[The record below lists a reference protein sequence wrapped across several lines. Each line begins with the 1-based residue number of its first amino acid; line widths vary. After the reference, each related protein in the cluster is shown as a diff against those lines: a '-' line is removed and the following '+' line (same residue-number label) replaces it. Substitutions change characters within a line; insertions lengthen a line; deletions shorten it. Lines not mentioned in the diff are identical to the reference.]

1 MFTSR
6 LFNKIFVSSTLAIVL
21 LFMVMY
27 LLSIPYI
34 QSTVEKIEKN
44 SALTILNNV
53 HSMVEQIHYELQS
66 YRQSIT
72 LERKEQLRNI
82 LLVADARIRELL
94 ADVRTG
100 KLTKERARLT
110 LLDELRRIKYGRND
124 YIWASDYH
132 SRLISH
138 PDPMLNGA
146 DFSQVKDSKGNLV
159 VPPMVEMALKG
170 EGDGY
175 YSYWWRRLGE
185 EQPVEKI
192 TYFRHIP
199 EFNIVI
205 GTGVYLDD
213 IEAMVQTKKN
223 FAIDALRDRLKE
235 TRIAKTGY
243 VFIFDG
249 QYVMQIHPNASIEKT
264 NASHL
269 LDKDTKKPLLPKL
282 MEIADKGQALH
293 YLWDKPS
300 DPGNFIYKKISW
312 VRHFHEFDW
321 YIGSSIYIDELD
333 ESARTVRNRVLSI
346 FISTLLLSVVL
357 IYVFVKR
364 LTSPMLQMRDTAVK
378 VMEGDLDARCM
389 IKRDD
394 EIGTVAI
401 ALDSMVERLQ
411 ENILHLDSKVAERT
425 AALEKANLE
434 LKELD
439 QIKSD
444 FLTSVSHELRTPM
457 TSVSGFVKQVKKK
470 LESAVFPRVEEDAKT
485 SRAMSQVVENLDI
498 IIKEGERLAE
508 IINDILYCATLD
520 SGKVD
525 WNFTDVVP
533 EQLLQRVAT
542 LFRPQFGQKGL
553 ELLVEIESAL
563 PEVSGDETRLFH
575 VLGNLLGNAVKF
587 TDHGRII
594 LRAWR
599 QDEFVCFSVQDS
611 GCGIAP
617 EHQATIFDRFRQIG
631 DTLIDKPKG
640 TGLGLSICQKIIQYH
655 GGTIWVESTPGAGST
670 FSFTLPIGGSQR

>member
-1 MFTSR
+1 MFNSKM
-6 LFNKIFVSSTLAIVL
+6 FKNIFVSSTLAIVL

-27 LLSIPYI
+27 LLSVPYI

-53 HSMVEQIHYELQS
+53 HSMVEQIHHELQS

-82 LLVADARIRELL
+82 LFVADARIRDLL
-94 ADVRTG
+94 DDVRTG
-100 KLTKERARLT
+100 KVTRERARLT
-110 LLDELRRIKYGRND
+110 LLNELRRVKYGRND

-138 PDPMLNGA
+138 PDPKLNGA
-146 DFSQVKDSKGNLV
+146 DFSQVKDSRGNLI

-213 IEAMVQTKKN
+213 IEAVVQSKKN

-235 TRIAKTGY
+235 TKIAKTGY

-249 QYVMQIHPNASIEKT
+249 QYVMQIHPNASIEQT
-264 NASHL
+264 NAGHL
-269 LDKDTKKPLLPKL
+269 LDKDTKKPLLPML
-282 MEIADKGQALH
+282 MEIADKGQVLN

-300 DPGNFIYKKISW
+300 EPGNFIYKKNSW

-321 YIGSSIYIDELD
+321 YICSSIYVDELG
-333 ESARTVRNRVLSI
+333 ESARTVRNIVLSI
-346 FISTLLLSVVL
+346 FVGTLLLSVLL

-378 VMEGDLDARCM
+378 VMEGDLDARCLV
-389 IKRDD
+389 KRDD
-394 EIGTVAI
+394 EIGTVAT
-401 ALDSMVERLQ
+401 ALDSMVGRLQ

-425 AALEKANLE
+425 AALEKANME

-439 QIKSD
+439 KIKSD
-444 FLTSVSHELRTPM
+444 FLTSVSHELRTPI
-457 TSVSGFVKQVKKK
+457 TSVAGFVKQVKKK
-470 LESAVFPRVEEDAKT
+470 LESAVFPRVEEDEK
-485 SRAMSQVVENLDI
+485 SCRAMSQVRENLDI
-498 IIKEGERLAE
+498 VVKEGERLSE
-508 IINDILYCATLD
+508 IVNDILYCATLD

-525 WNFTDVVP
+525 WNFSHVVP
-533 EQLLQRVAT
+533 EQLLKQVAAV
-542 LFRPQFGQKGL
+542 FMPQFAQKGL
-553 ELLVEIESAL
+553 EFLVEIEPAL
-563 PEVSGDETRLFH
+563 PEVTGDEPRLFH
-575 VLGNLLGNAVKF
+575 VLSNLLGNAVKF
-587 TDHGRII
+587 TAHGGII
-594 LRAWR
+594 LRACL
-599 QDEFVCFSVQDS
+599 QGEFVCFSVQDS
-611 GCGIAP
+611 GYGIAS
-617 EHQATIFDRFRQIG
+617 EDQATIFDRFRQIG
-631 DTLIDKPKG
+631 DTLTDKPKG
-640 TGLGLSICQKIIQYH
+640 TGLGLSICQKIIQHH
-655 GGTIWVESTPGAGST
+655 GGTIWVESTPGVGST
-670 FSFTLPIGGSQR
+670 FFFTVPIKKN

>member
-27 LLSIPYI
+27 LLSVPYI
-34 QSTVEKIEKN
+34 QFTVEKIEKN

-53 HSMVEQIHYELQS
+53 HSMVEQIHHELQN

-82 LLVADARIRELL
+82 LFVADARIRDLL
-94 ADVRTG
+94 NDVRTG
-100 KLTKERARLT
+100 KVTRDRARLT
-110 LLDELRRIKYGRND
+110 LLNELRRVKYGRND

-249 QYVMQIHPNASIEKT
+249 QYVMQIHPNASIEQT

-269 LDKDTKKPLLPKL
+269 LDKDTNKPLLPML
-282 MEIADKGQALH
+282 MEIADKGQALN

-300 DPGNFIYKKISW
+300 EPGNFVYKKISW
-312 VRHFHEFDW
+312 VRNFNEFDW
-321 YIGSSIYIDELD
+321 YICSSIYVDELG
-333 ESARTVRNRVLSI
+333 ESARTVRNIVLSI
-346 FISTLLLSVVL
+346 FVGTLLLSVVL

-364 LTSPMLQMRDTAVK
+364 LTFPMLQMRDTALK
-378 VMEGDLDARCM
+378 VMEGNLDARCGVR
-389 IKRDD
+389 RDD
-394 EIGTVAI
+394 EIGTVAT

-411 ENILHLDSKVAERT
+411 GNILHLDIKVAERT
-425 AALEKANLE
+425 AALEKANME

-444 FLTSVSHELRTPM
+444 FLTSVSHELRTPI

-470 LESAVFPRVEEDAKT
+470 LESAVFPRVEEDEKT
-485 SRAMSQVVENLDI
+485 IRAMSQVRDNLDI
-498 IIKEGERLAE
+498 IVNEGERLSE

-525 WNFTDVVP
+525 WNFTDIVP
-533 EQLLQRVAT
+533 EQLLKQAAAA
-542 LFRPQFGQKGL
+542 FMPQLGQKGL
-553 ELLVEIESAL
+553 ELLVEVEPAL

-575 VLGNLLGNAVKF
+575 VLSNLLGNAVKF
-587 TDHGRII
+587 TDHGRIV
-594 LRAWR
+594 LRVC
-599 QDEFVCFSVQDS
+599 QQEEFVRFSVEDS
-611 GCGIAP
+611 GCGISP
-617 EHQATIFDRFRQIG
+617 EDHATIFDRFRQIG
-631 DTLIDKPKG
+631 DTLTDKPKG

-655 GGTIWVESTPGAGST
+655 GGTIWVESTPGEGST
-670 FSFTLPIGGSQR
+670 FFFTVPIQQKA